1 MKGTFMY
8 CIHGVQMIHATQLQL
23 HAAQQ
28 LNVHMLA
35 ADDQNEQCG
44 RPNHLSSVAD
54 CCMSI
59 DGVLSCG

>member
-1 MKGTFMY
+1 
-8 CIHGVQMIHATQLQL
+8 MIHATQLQL